1 MRRILCVDDV
11 QYIGAY
17 SWNDTTKWS
26 TYVRT
31 TYFYTLRIFFGMNSG
46 ASRFQLQFLSFSLPH
61 IRIPVRSVLSIAVC
75 RCCILLRFVRAYTH
89 RQRERER
96 DVFCFSFSPCNS
108 YMTVHARRTRLTL
121 TFTFTLIPP
130 QTHAKGICLA
140 LVKFS
145 EP

>member
-75 RCCILLRFVRAYTH
+75 RCCILLRFVRAYT
-89 RQRERER
+89 QTEGEG
-96 DVFCFSFSPCNS
+96 
-108 YMTVHARRTRLTL
+108 ARRFLFLFFSLQFVYDSTCEA
-121 TFTFTLIPP
+121 
-130 QTHAKGICLA
+130 HAVNTDIHIHIDSATNTCKGYMSSLG
-140 LVKFS
+140 
-145 EP
+145 